1 MIQQSDSASIET
13 ATSEAPAATATV
25 RHHAGYHS
33 PHEILSWLPASAT
46 PEQQDSAIRANYKFP
61 EVDWATYPNPL
72 ATPTTKADPEHV
84 FSPDKPFLAHSIVQ
98 PDSLYNPLVLAHRP
112 GVAGDA
118 IPYSI
123 AGDDL
128 ITSILLFCFIFA
140 TVALGR
146 AGGFIRRQLKNFFYP
161 QREGTTVITETSSEL
176 RFQFFL
182 ILQTCLLF
190 SLMFF
195 FWSGAFERESFAITH
210 YQIISLYTGI
220 FIAYFLL
227 KAILYST
234 IGWVFFGKKKNEQWM
249 KAGLFLVSTEGILL
263 FPAVMLIAYF
273 DLPLETVVMYTV
285 FVVILVKILSF
296 YKTHLIFFQKDGD
309 ILQSFLYFCALEMMP
324 LGALWGVLV
333 LVDNYLKLNF

>member
-1 MIQQSDSASIET
+1 MIQQSDS
-13 ATSEAPAATATV
+13 TSVTESTPEAPATTGAQ
-25 RHHAGYHS
+25 HHAGYHS
-33 PHEILSWLPASAT
+33 PAEIIGWLPASAS
-46 PEQQDSAIRANYKFP
+46 PEQQDSMLRSHYKYQ
-61 EVDWATYPNPL
+61 EVDWSTYPNPL
-72 ATPTTKADPEHV
+72 CTPTTKADPKQV
-84 FSPDKPFLAHSIVQ
+84 FTPGKPYLAHSIVQ
-98 PDSLYNPLVLAHRP
+98 PDSLYNPIVLAHRP

-118 IPYSI
+118 VPYSI

-146 AGGFIRRQLKNFFYP
+146 TGGFIRRQLKNFFYP

-210 YQIISLYTGI
+210 YEIISLYTGI
-220 FIAYFLL
+220 FIIYFLL
-227 KAILYST
+227 KAILYWT
-234 IGWVFFGKKKNEQWM
+234 IGWVFIGKKKNEQWM
-249 KAGLFLVSTEGILL
+249 KAGLFLVSSEGILL
-263 FPAVMLIAYF
+263 FPAVMLVAYF
-273 DLPLETVVMYTV
+273 DLSLESVVLYTI
-285 FVVILVKILSF
+285 FVVILIKILSF
-296 YKTHLIFFQKDGD
+296 YKMHLIFFRKDGN

-324 LGALWGVLV
+324 LGAMWGVLV